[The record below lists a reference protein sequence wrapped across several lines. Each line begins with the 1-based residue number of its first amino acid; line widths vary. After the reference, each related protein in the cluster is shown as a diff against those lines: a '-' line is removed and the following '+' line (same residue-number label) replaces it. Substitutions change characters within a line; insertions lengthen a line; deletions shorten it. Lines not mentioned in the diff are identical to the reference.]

1 MNVIAGTSIAV
12 HPLCLGGNVFGW
24 NLDQDES
31 FAVLDAYVE
40 AGGNFIDTADQYAH
54 WKPGNIGGE
63 SERIIGNWMTA
74 RGNRDSIVIA
84 TKVGRM
90 PTRPGLS
97 AANIAVAAAE
107 SLERLQTDYIDLYY
121 AHADDESTPLDE
133 SLGAFAALEAS
144 GAVRSVA
151 ASNYS
156 GPRLAEALA
165 TTGARYVALQSRYNL
180 LDREPYESELQPVV
194 ASAGLSVFPYFSL
207 ASGYLTGKY
216 RTTAFAGVRA
226 TDAAG
231 YDTAENR
238 ALIETMAT
246 VADARNVDVAAV
258 AIAWLLSHDEVT
270 SAIASATK
278 PTQLTALFDGA
289 ALELTAEEL
298 ALLG

>member
-1 MNVIAGTSIAV
+1 MNTISGTDIPV

-54 WKPGNIGGE
+54 WKPGNVGGE
-63 SERIIGNWMTA
+63 SERIIGNWMAA

-97 AANIAVAAAE
+97 AANIAAAAAE
-107 SLERLQTDYIDLYY
+107 SLERLQTDYIDLHY
-121 AHADDESTPLDE
+121 AHADDPATPLE
-133 SLGAFAALEAS
+133 QSLAAFAELEKT

-156 GPRLAEALA
+156 GPRLASALA
-165 TTGARYVALQSRYNL
+165 TVGAKYVALQSRYNL

-231 YDTAENR
+231 YDTEENR
-238 ALIETMAT
+238 AVIETMAT
-246 VADARNVDVAAV
+246 IADARNVEIAAV
-258 AIAWLLSHDEVT
+258 AIAWLLARDEVT
-270 SAIASATK
+270 SAIASATR
-278 PTQLTALFDGA
+278 PGQLTALFDGA
-289 ALELTAEEL
+289 ALELTGEEL